1 MGAGRQVPPRGR
13 RGPGSAL
20 LCFALSW
27 LFCFALLWPLRLPP
41 GWGQRG
47 LARLSLFLLGAL
59 GFVLFSFKPVL
70 GGGEGEIS
78 FQFPPPLLQ
87 SRAALGEREALK
99 HSGRADFSGSSPP
112 PPTPAPPPH
121 DWGWGWRA
129 ASVPTPPAGPRGGG
143 DGWGREGRKKLKK
156 RLRGRRG
163 NGIRRLLGAAPL
175 GWARTRRGRAE
186 EQRQVPAGRPELFM
200 GGGLDSLA
208 QIGAAVQCYPRALRS
223 PPPPPPPLLGSR
235 SLGAPAAPGITF
247 PLSSRLFAWGFIEKT
262 KIR

>member
-1 MGAGRQVPPRGR
+1 MTRRFGYPSSPSTESAWAPGARSPPVAAGAR
-13 RGPGSAL
+13 AQ

-143 DGWGREGRKKLKK
+143 DGWGREGRKKLQK

-163 NGIRRLLGAAPL
+163 NGIRRLIGAAPPGL
-175 GWARTRRGRAE
+175 GSHTPRPGR
-186 EQRQVPAGRPELFM
+186 
-200 GGGLDSLA
+200 
-208 QIGAAVQCYPRALRS
+208 GAAAGPRR
-223 PPPPPPPLLGSR
+223 PP
-235 SLGAPAAPGITF
+235 
-247 PLSSRLFAWGFIEKT
+247 
-262 KIR
+262 